1 MVLNCR
7 RFFIILMTIV
17 IVNRVVV
24 KEVSCIYHNHN
35 PSSTTY
41 SKSITTTKTQTN
53 KLLETARMIYLVIIK
68 IIHNRSRKSNAIML
82 ELIKNQTSK
91 KRWLDRRS
99 KLLEMV
105 CQIKVAA
112 IAKVW
117 LVEFL
122 RLACRRMKER
132 VHKKEHN
139 LHQEIASLNE
149 LRRLTWK
156 QNPMSLHKQ

>member
-1 MVLNCR
+1 MFANCSSTRSRSQNWNTKSTNYSKKIILPPLCRAKLIVISEVHHLVIPAWFMVLNCR

-53 KLLETARMIYLVIIK
+53 KLPETARIIYLVIIK
-68 IIHNRSRKSNAIML
+68 IIHIRSRKSNAIML

-91 KRWLDRRS
+91 KR
-99 KLLEMV
+99 
-105 CQIKVAA
+105 
-112 IAKVW
+112 
-117 LVEFL
+117 
-122 RLACRRMKER
+122 
-132 VHKKEHN
+132 
-139 LHQEIASLNE
+139 
-149 LRRLTWK
+149 
-156 QNPMSLHKQ
+156 

>member
-1 MVLNCR
+1 MFANCSSTRSRSQNWNTKSTNYSKKIIPPPLSRAKLIVKSEVHHLVIPTWFMVLNCR

-53 KLLETARMIYLVIIK
+53 KLPETARIIYLVIIK
-68 IIHNRSRKSNAIML
+68 IIHIRSRKSNAIML

-91 KRWLDRRS
+91 KR
-99 KLLEMV
+99 
-105 CQIKVAA
+105 
-112 IAKVW
+112 
-117 LVEFL
+117 
-122 RLACRRMKER
+122 
-132 VHKKEHN
+132 
-139 LHQEIASLNE
+139 
-149 LRRLTWK
+149 
-156 QNPMSLHKQ
+156 